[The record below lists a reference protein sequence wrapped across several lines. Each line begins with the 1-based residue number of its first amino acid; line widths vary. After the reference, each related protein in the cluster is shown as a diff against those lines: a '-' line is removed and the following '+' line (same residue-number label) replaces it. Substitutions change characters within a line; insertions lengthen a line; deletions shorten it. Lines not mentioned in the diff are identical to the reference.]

1 VIYCCGV
8 YHTPSRVII
17 PADTNLFVKRK
28 LEILICPKCNSLIAE
43 LTQYSLSK
51 QVFEKIRPKRKK
63 TFEFINSIENGEW
76 SEEKIVKYG
85 TKSNASFV
93 YGVNEEDERGN
104 INQYAVDFNGVRKLV
119 KIIPRRKNA
128 S

>member
-1 VIYCCGV
+1 MIYCCGV
-8 YHTPSRVII
+8 YHSPNRVII
-17 PADTNLFVKRK
+17 PADTNSYSDRK

-51 QVFEKIRPKRKK
+51 QVYEKIRPKRKK
-63 TFEFINSIENGEW
+63 TFAFINSIENGEW
-76 SEEKIVKYG
+76 SEEKTIKYG

-93 YGVNEEDERGN
+93 YGVNEEDCNGN
-104 INQYAVDFNGVRKLV
+104 IIQYAVDFNGVKKLV
-119 KIIPRRKNA
+119 RIIPRSKNA